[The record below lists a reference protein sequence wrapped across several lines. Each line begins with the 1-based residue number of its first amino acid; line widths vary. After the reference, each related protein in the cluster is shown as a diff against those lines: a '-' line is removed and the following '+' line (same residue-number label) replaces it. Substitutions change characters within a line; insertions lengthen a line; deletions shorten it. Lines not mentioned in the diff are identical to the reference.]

1 MISDLSV
8 RPATNGERSGLEAL
22 QWRAS
27 LMWGETRDALLAH
40 PDAIEL
46 PDEQISEGRTLVA
59 ELDGKI
65 VGFAVVLPRDDGN
78 SELDGLFVEPGN
90 WRAGIGTRLVRD
102 AEILAAADGAD
113 FLYVVGNPRARG
125 FYSACGFLL
134 LGEEPTRFGVGLTMR
149 KAVGEL
155 KQNAAK

>member
-8 RPATNGERSGLEAL
+8 RPATIGERIALEAL

-27 LMWGETRDALLAH
+27 LMWEETRDALLAH

-65 VGFAVVLPRDDGN
+65 VGFAVVLPRDDGGAD
-78 SELDGLFVEPGN
+78 LDGLFVEPGN

-102 AEILAAADGAD
+102 AEILAAAGGAD
-113 FLYVVGNPRARG
+113 FLHVVGNPRARG
-125 FYSACGFLL
+125 FYSACRFLL

-149 KAVGEL
+149 KAIGEL